1 MSSLKMNECSLE
13 QQQGF
18 TLVELMIV
26 VMIVA
31 ILAAIGYP
39 SYTRYV
45 QDTRQ
50 AEAQGEM
57 MALSGALYRYRA
69 KNFSYEDANTKL
81 SELSPVLANSDYFS
95 TAISVTGTGSQQ
107 YEITTTPKTGL
118 MTGTEVLKLNSEG
131 QTCMKVSG
139 CTIGTDDSWK
149 EH

>member
-31 ILAAIGYP
+31 ILAAIAYP

-57 MALSGALYRYRA
+57 MALSGALERYRA

>member
-18 TLVELMIV
+18 TLIELMIV
-26 VMIVA
+26 VVIVA
-31 ILAAIGYP
+31 ILAAIAYP

-57 MALSGALYRYRA
+57 MALSGALERYRA

-81 SELSPVLANSDYFS
+81 SELSPVLANSD
-95 TAISVTGTGSQQ
+95 
-107 YEITTTPKTGL
+107 
-118 MTGTEVLKLNSEG
+118 
-131 QTCMKVSG
+131 
-139 CTIGTDDSWK
+139 
-149 EH
+149 

>member
-1 MSSLKMNECSLE
+1 MSLFKTKKDSQGQK
-13 QQQGF
+13 GF
-18 TLVELMIV
+18 TLIELMIV
-26 VMIVA
+26 VVIVA

-57 MALSGALYRYRA
+57 MALSGALERYRA
-69 KNFSYEDANTKL
+69 KNFSYKDAEL
-81 SELSPVLANSDYFS
+81 SDLSPVLANSEYFS
-95 TAISVTGTGSQQ
+95 TAISVTGTGNQQ
-107 YEITTTPKTGL
+107 YVITTKPKTGL

>member
-57 MALSGALYRYRA
+57 MALSGALERYRA

>member
-1 MSSLKMNECSLE
+1 MSARKMRSRSQGHE
-13 QQQGF
+13 GF
-18 TLVELMIV
+18 TLIELMIV
-26 VMIVA
+26 VVIVA

-57 MALSGALYRYRA
+57 MALSGALERYRA
-69 KNFSYEDANTKL
+69 KNFSYKDAKL
-81 SELSPVLANSDYFS
+81 SDLSPVLANSEYFT
-95 TAISVTGTGSQQ
+95 TAISVTGTGNQQ
-107 YEITTTPKTGL
+107 YVITATPKTSS
-118 MTGTEVLKLNSEG
+118 MKGTEVMKLNSEG

>member
-57 MALSGALYRYRA
+57 MALSGALERYRA

-131 QTCMKVSG
+131 QTCMNVSG

>member
-1 MSSLKMNECSLE
+1 MMSGKSVCKGRD
-13 QQQGF
+13 QQGF
-18 TLVELMIV
+18 TLIELMIV
-26 VMIVA
+26 VVIVA
-31 ILAAIGYP
+31 ILASIAYP

-45 QDTRQ
+45 QDTHQ

-57 MALSGALYRYRA
+57 MALAGALERYRA
-69 KNFSYEDANTKL
+69 KNFSYKGANTKL
-81 SELSPVLANSDYFS
+81 AVLSPVLANSDYFT

-107 YEITTTPKTGL
+107 YEITVTPKTGV
-118 MTGTEVLKLNSEG
+118 MTGTEVLKINSEG